1 MPRRGRAHRRGD
13 GQVLFLSGLRAGLAL
28 PSLPGALC
36 ARPGQDP
43 DFWFPANGDRAGAER
58 AKAACFGCPVRSR
71 CLDWALAA
79 GERSGVWGGTT
90 PNERHQ
96 LRKTATEGRTPGRCG
111 NSSTAFGRI
120 LLMPGNAQAT
130 RRSGALGLALAGAS

>member
-43 DFWFPANGDRAGAER
+43 DIWFPANGDRAGAER
-58 AKAACFGCPVRSR
+58 AKVACFGCPVRSR

-79 GERSGVWGGTT
+79 GERSGIWGGTT
-90 PNERHQ
+90 PNQRNQ
-96 LRKTATEGRTPGRCG
+96 LRKATTQGRTPGSRG
-111 NSSTAFGRI
+111 NSATAFWRI
-120 LLMPGNAQAT
+120 LLIPGTAQTA
-130 RRSGALGLALAGAS
+130 RQAGAREPALAGAS